1 MALFNLKRRPA
12 EFGVW
17 NNRRE
22 NEGDRKA
29 AVKAIDLPIKVQI
42 KPKELDMLCPTNGV
56 PLSQFLFGDDLRKP
70 ELQTHLLSPLWV
82 YRNPEHIEIAIYDDG
97 VDKRKVLRF
106 KDCKIKD
113 PHIEYDQTAIFLV
126 FKAQIHPDG
135 QLQRINDNV
144 EAQTRDFECKATQP
158 ELFDDPEDEEDDAP
172 SGEQQELMD
181 SPEEEEDE
189 EDEDD

>member
-1 MALFNLKRRPA
+1 MLFDLKRRPA
-12 EFGVW
+12 QFGVW

-22 NEGDRKA
+22 AEGDKKA
-29 AVKAIDLPIKVQI
+29 AVKAIDLPVKVQL
-42 KPKELDMLCPTNGV
+42 KAKEIDMLCPTNGV

-70 ELQTHLLSPLWV
+70 ELQTHLLSPLPI
-82 YRNPEHIEIAIYDDG
+82 YRRPEHVDIAIFDDG

-113 PHIEYDQTAIFLV
+113 PRLEFDQTSIFLT

-144 EAQTRDFECKATQP
+144 EAQTRDFECRAAQP
-158 ELFDDPEDEEDDAP
+158 ELFDEQTAEEEEPAE
-172 SGEQQELMD
+172 EQGELMD
-181 SPEEEEDE
+181 PPEEEDE
-189 EDEDD
+189 DEEE